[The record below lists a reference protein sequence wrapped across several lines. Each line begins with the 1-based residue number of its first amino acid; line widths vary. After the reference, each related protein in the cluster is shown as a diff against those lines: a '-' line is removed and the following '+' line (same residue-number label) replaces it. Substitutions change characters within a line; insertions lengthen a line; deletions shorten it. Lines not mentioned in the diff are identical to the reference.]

1 MYNHPDESLR
11 IKTKRPFWSS
21 AEMPNIICPIMTL
34 NCRKVIIMM
43 YTIIVANGEN
53 VRMVKVEADNTKA
66 ARAMV
71 ELAKG
76 EKIFSV
82 KYESEHTPRGTA
94 TCKVTY
100 VTVDRDK
107 NNMFV
112 LNRATKVVHGTAG
125 QGKNA
130 ERDVKLFAKKA
141 NDEFPK
147 GCLIESIV
155 KIAD

>member
-1 MYNHPDESLR
+1 
-11 IKTKRPFWSS
+11 
-21 AEMPNIICPIMTL
+21 
-34 NCRKVIIMM
+34 MM

-53 VRMVKVEADNTKA
+53 VRMIKVEADDTKA

-71 ELAKG
+71 ELAEG
-76 EKIFSV
+76 EKIFSL
-82 KYESEHTPRGTA
+82 KSETEHAPRGTA
-94 TCKVTY
+94 TCEVTY
-100 VTVDRDK
+100 VTVDRDE
-107 NNMFV
+107 NNKFV

-155 KIAD
+155 KIGD

>member
-1 MYNHPDESLR
+1 MYNCPDESLQ
-11 IKTKRPFWSS
+11 IKTKRPFL
-21 AEMPNIICPIMTL
+21 AVGGNAIIICPIMTL
-34 NCRKVIIMM
+34 NCRKVFIMM
-43 YTIIVANGEN
+43 YTVIVAAGEN
-53 VRMVKVEADNTKA
+53 VRMVKVEADDTKA
-66 ARAMV
+66 ARAKV
-71 ELAKG
+71 ELAEG
-76 EKIFSV
+76 EKIFSL
-82 KYESEHTPRGTA
+82 KSESEHAPRGTA
-94 TCKVTY
+94 TCEVTY
-100 VTVDRDK
+100 VTIDRDE
-107 NNMFV
+107 NNKFV